1 MVRVQDCGS
10 CGRGFKSRQPPHMLP
25 PCEPCHKG
33 GSHGGFSLSE
43 GEAIEFDPT
52 EMTEFIRYLQRS
64 PFIMPRTYVCE
75 FPFFIVIDNFKRI
88 FCLGARPE
96 DLADID
102 TINKKVWKKYQYYL
116 YRLAQFPLDKAEYY
130 QRLKEVH
137 AVNTVRGLSEIT
149 GENWSYIAKI
159 LRVLSLPQPIKDFLR
174 NNKNDLS
181 LVKFFNLRRLLEI
194 VRQGEEKSQLVRF
207 KEFMELVEYA
217 AAS

>member
-1 MVRVQDCGS
+1 MELEGAVSGS
-10 CGRGFKSRQPPHMLP
+10 LNPPHMLP
-25 PCEPCHKG
+25 SCEQCHKDD
-33 GSHGGFSLSE
+33 SREGFSLAE
-43 GEAIEFDPT
+43 GEAVEFAPIE
-52 EMTEFIRYLQRS
+52 MLEFIKHLQRDS
-64 PFIMPRTYVCE
+64 VIAPRTYVCE

-102 TINKKVWKKYQYYL
+102 TINKMVWKKHRYYL

-159 LRVLSLPQPIKDFLR
+159 LRLLDLSESIKDFLR
-174 NNKNDLS
+174 NHKSDPTIIKL
-181 LVKFFNLRRLLEI
+181 FTLRRLLDI
-194 VRQGEEKSQLVRF
+194 VRQGEEQLQ
-207 KEFMELVEYA
+207 L
-217 AAS
+217 